1 MLDIAERLE
10 LVDRPRRLRAS
21 AASRALVR
29 ETRLSPR
36 QLVAPLF
43 VVPGTGRRE
52 PIPSMRGHDR
62 LSPDLVVEY
71 ARQLAGL
78 RVGGLLLFGVP
89 DDKDDVGHGAADRRG
104 PVPEALRLLREAG
117 LPMVLI
123 ADVCLCEYTSH
134 GHCGVLDGHRVDNDR
149 SLPLLAAAAVAYA
162 EAGAEIVAP
171 SAMMDGQVVALRT
184 GLDEAGLT
192 DTAIMA
198 YASKHASFMYG
209 PFREAAGSTPS
220 FGDRRAYQMD
230 AANGREAMREMDLD
244 AGEGADIL
252 MVKPAITSLDL
263 LARARDRFDLPLA
276 AYQVSGE
283 FAMIDAAAANGWID
297 RRGAALETLTAIR
310 RAGADVVM
318 TYFAEEAA
326 GWLAEEGA

>member
-62 LSPDLVVEY
+62 LSPDLVVEC
-71 ARQLAGL
+71 ARRLAGL

-134 GHCGVLDGHRVDNDR
+134 GHCG
-149 SLPLLAAAAVAYA
+149 
-162 EAGAEIVAP
+162 
-171 SAMMDGQVVALRT
+171 
-184 GLDEAGLT
+184 
-192 DTAIMA
+192 
-198 YASKHASFMYG
+198 
-209 PFREAAGSTPS
+209 
-220 FGDRRAYQMD
+220 
-230 AANGREAMREMDLD
+230 
-244 AGEGADIL
+244 
-252 MVKPAITSLDL
+252 
-263 LARARDRFDLPLA
+263 
-276 AYQVSGE
+276 
-283 FAMIDAAAANGWID
+283 
-297 RRGAALETLTAIR
+297 
-310 RAGADVVM
+310 
-318 TYFAEEAA
+318 
-326 GWLAEEGA
+326 